1 MGQCSAED
9 CLGNGMAGLGRDD
22 KPGAESVASRDALT
36 QQFMTVLFA
45 YLAAAYFIGATLS
58 RRQASIF
65 SVLYF
70 VWQAW
75 TIIMH
80 SVRGVGVRIT
90 LEELKE
96 LADFAA
102 EGTVMLKVMPT
113 VVPIAQF
120 TLLTAALQ
128 LASISCGMS
137 GTKKPSNF
145 ALTEALPGL
154 TTAPPH

>member
-1 MGQCSAED
+1 MTEYEIADLAISNQAYIID
-9 CLGNGMAGLGRDD
+9 MA
-22 KPGAESVASRDALT
+22 ASFQEQIASRDALT

-58 RRQASIF
+58 RKQAWIF

-90 LEELKE
+90 MEKLKE
-96 LADFAA
+96 LVDFGAQ
-102 EGTVMLKVMPT
+102 GTALSDIMPQIISIT
-113 VVPIAQF
+113 QF
-120 TLLTAALQ
+120 TLLTAALA
-128 LASISCGMS
+128 ASLYFMWDVRH
-137 GTKKPSNF
+137 KK
-145 ALTEALPGL
+145 TE
-154 TTAPPH
+154 